1 MRLSS
6 FFVCRYERDCKYTA
20 HNAPSRVLIKAKAN
34 IQIHIS
40 TGQCGNQIGTAFWQT
55 ISEEHGIDAQGIH
68 KGSND
73 ITKEKL
79 DVYYQET
86 NRKYVP
92 RSVLVDLEPGT
103 MDTVRSGPLG
113 DLFRPDNF
121 VYAQSSAGNNWAK
134 GHYTEGAELID
145 QVMDVVRREA
155 EACESLQG
163 FQMTHSLGGGTGSGL
178 GTLLV
183 SNLRDEFND
192 RMLATYSVAPSS
204 DSDTVVEP
212 YNSILAMNQLVE
224 VADETFCLDNHALYK
239 IYQNTLKVPHPKYE
253 DLNQLVASVMS
264 GVTTS
269 LRYPSQLNSDLRKLA
284 VNLVPF
290 NRLHF
295 FTVGYAPLMA
305 AGSRSFSS
313 LTVPELTQQIF
324 DGRNVM
330 AGADP
335 RTGKYMTCAA
345 FYRGK
350 VSIKEVEDQV
360 ALVRQRNQS
369 NFVDWI
375 TDNVQTSICSVPPK
389 GVDMTA
395 TFVANSTSIQELF
408 RRVHD
413 QFQKMF
419 KRKAFLHW
427 YTNEGMDESEFTEAE
442 SNITDLIHEYQ
453 QHQEGSFEDEEEILE
468 EDYMTEM

>member
-1 MRLSS
+1 MR
-6 FFVCRYERDCKYTA
+6 E
-20 HNAPSRVLIKAKAN
+20 I
-34 IQIHIS
+34 IHIS

-55 ISEEHGIDAQGIH
+55 ISEEHGIDPSGRH
-68 KGSND
+68 VGTND
-73 ITKEKL
+73 LSKEYL

-86 NRKYVP
+86 GSKYIP

-103 MDTVRSGPLG
+103 MDAVRSGPLG
-113 DLFRPDNF
+113 DMFRPDNF

-145 QVMDVVRREA
+145 QVMDVIRREA

-183 SNLRDEFND
+183 SRLKDEYND

-212 YNSILAMNQLVE
+212 YNSVLAMNQLIE
-224 VADETFCLDNHALYK
+224 FADETFCLDNHALYK
-239 IYQNTLKVPHPKYE
+239 IYQNTLKIPHPKYE

-305 AGSRSFSS
+305 QKSRQFANLS
-313 LTVPELTQQIF
+313 VPELTQQLF

-335 RTGKYMTCAA
+335 RKGKYMTCAA
-345 FYRGK
+345 FFRGN
-350 VSIKEVEDQV
+350 VSIKELEDQM
-360 ALVRQRNQS
+360 ALVKSRNES
-369 NFVDWI
+369 LFVDWI

-389 GVDMTA
+389 TSSVAA

-408 RRVHD
+408 TRVHS
-413 QFQKMF
+413 QFTVMF
-419 KRKAFLHW
+419 RRKAFLHW

-442 SNITDLIHEYQ
+442 SNIQDLITEYQ
-453 QHQEGSFEDEEEILE
+453 QHEEGVIAEEEVEVIQE
-468 EDYMTEM
+468 EYMDEM